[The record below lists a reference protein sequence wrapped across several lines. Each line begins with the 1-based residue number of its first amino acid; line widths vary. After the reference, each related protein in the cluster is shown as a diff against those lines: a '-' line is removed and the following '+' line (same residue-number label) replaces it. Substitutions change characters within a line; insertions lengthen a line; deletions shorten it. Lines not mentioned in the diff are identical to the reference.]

1 MKITMI
7 GASGFVGT
15 RLLDLMK
22 ESTTYELKNIDLVQS
37 HFFPE
42 MTIIG
47 DVREQDQ
54 MDKELQK
61 IIQLTHFARLSIN
74 PEQAAPTAEEMSEIL
89 KKDYALTDE
98 DLQKELNRFKKD
110 VLPKKEAIIK
120 QKASKIMRDI
130 VKGLKKLEKGKSL
143 STNDNQGIYH
153 RMQEILAIDPK
164 IANQALQDEEE
175 KANVTHTIIHRTNM
189 KGDDLGG
196 HTYYFSFNN

>member
-1 MKITMI
+1 MKRTE
-7 GASGFVGT
+7 
-15 RLLDLMK
+15 K
-22 ESTTYELKNIDLVQS
+22 EW
-37 HFFPE
+37 
-42 MTIIG
+42 
-47 DVREQDQ
+47 R
-54 MDKELQK
+54 K
-61 IIQLTHFARLSIN
+61 IIQLTHFARLSIK
-74 PEQAAPTAEEMSEIL
+74 PEQAAPTAEKMSEIL

-120 QKASKIMRDI
+120 QKASKILRDI

-143 STNDNQGIYH
+143 STNDNREIYY

-175 KANVTHTIIHRTNM
+175 KANVTHTKIHRTNM
-189 KGDDLGG
+189 KGDDLGN